1 MSDVTIHE
9 KDVCVAVPII
19 MTLALTL
26 LPKEFWKLYLL
37 QYLFSSPVATAS
49 IVAILLQAILPN
61 VQEG

>member
-1 MSDVTIHE
+1 M
-9 KDVCVAVPII
+9 KRDVCNCRSDYYDVSVDIVTKRVFGNSTTI
-19 MTLALTL
+19 
-26 LPKEFWKLYLL
+26 L

>member
-1 MSDVTIHE
+1 MYVI
-9 KDVCVAVPII
+9 AVPII

-26 LPKEFWKLYLL
+26 LPKSFGNSTTIL